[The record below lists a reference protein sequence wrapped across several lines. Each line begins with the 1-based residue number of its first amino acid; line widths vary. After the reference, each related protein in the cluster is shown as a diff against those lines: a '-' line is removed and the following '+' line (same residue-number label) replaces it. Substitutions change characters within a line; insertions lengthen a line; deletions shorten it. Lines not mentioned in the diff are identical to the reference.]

1 MRIRISFL
9 AACAA
14 LSAIAADP
22 AGALVRIE
30 FEGRVTNLNVD
41 TLDPSVDVADV
52 VTGRVDVD
60 TSVAPAD
67 TDVFDPGEGVYAS
80 APANPAPPEFIES
93 FVEVGGVIYPSQL
106 FSSQSNQTI
115 HVKDV
120 DDPFGDFYEVRE
132 RTLDLPGDAFP
143 GSFRLDIDFF
153 QNATEIVD
161 MIDGDAILQAIDWE
175 IEPTNTSPPTG
186 FFEINDDTNSPGGQL
201 GLEFTFGLVRLR
213 ITETAPEPHAFA
225 AGAAAVAALLAAKRR
240 R

>member
-1 MRIRISFL
+1 MRIPIRFL
-9 AACAA
+9 AACLA
-14 LSAIAADP
+14 SSSIAAAP

-30 FEGRVTNLNVD
+30 FEGRVTILNVD
-41 TLDPSVDVADV
+41 TLDPAVDVADV
-52 VTGRVDVD
+52 VTGHVDVD

-67 TDVFDPGEGVYAS
+67 TDVFDPSEGVYS
-80 APANPAPPEFIES
+80 DSPANPAPPEFVES

-106 FSSQSNQTI
+106 FSNQSNQTI

-120 DDPFGDFYEVRE
+120 EDPFGDFYEIRE
-132 RTLDLPGDAFP
+132 RTLDAPGDVFP

-213 ITETAPEPHAFA
+213 ITETVPEPHALA
-225 AGAAAVAALLAAKRR
+225 AGATAVAALLTAKRR